1 MAGLLGRAPSHDV
14 EGVVTR
20 VGPWFGP
27 GAMTGIVL
35 ALEGHAWPYVVL
47 GEHWTYPVGLT
58 QPGDQV
64 ALCAR
69 PWKDFYTVELG
80 TFSNPSLERAM
91 PNLAQLAAR

>member
-1 MAGLLGRAPSHDV
+1 
-14 EGVVTR
+14 
-20 VGPWFGP
+20 
-27 GAMTGIVL
+27 MTGIVL